1 MHFPAAWCDH
11 VTFVSHITLLPS
23 VPTMH
28 YPAARPPRQRLA
40 RSKPQRAGQLVEC
53 AGQHTVSCS
62 SLGQAALVAACSASM
77 HFVHSVRHSTCVPL
91 TAGAPCIDASPGF
104 PLCPLLIT
112 ARYGSPAWQLLPELH
127 REPGD
132 HVITSKRTY
141 DAFQVRIAWQKEW
154 AGRLHAPEVQALP
167 LWTFDVAWRHSARQE
182 GRQQWA

>member
-1 MHFPAAWCDH
+1 MR
-11 VTFVSHITLLPS
+11 LLPAGLPAC
-23 VPTMH
+23 PTQ
-28 YPAARPPRQRLA
+28 PTTPP
-40 RSKPQRAGQLVEC
+40 
-53 AGQHTVSCS
+53 
-62 SLGQAALVAACSASM
+62 
-77 HFVHSVRHSTCVPL
+77 
-91 TAGAPCIDASPGF
+91 PC
-104 PLCPLLIT
+104 CPP
-112 ARYGSPAWQLLPELH
+112 RYGSTAWQLLPELH